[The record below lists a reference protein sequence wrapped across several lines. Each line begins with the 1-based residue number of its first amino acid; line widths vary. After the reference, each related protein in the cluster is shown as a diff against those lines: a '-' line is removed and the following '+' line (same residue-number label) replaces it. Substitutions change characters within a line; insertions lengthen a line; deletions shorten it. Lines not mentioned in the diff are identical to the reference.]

1 MSDAPIVV
9 AYLGPA
15 GTFTE
20 EALYKFADAGVFGDG
35 EIEQLPAKSPQEAVD
50 AVRHGTAQF
59 AVVAIENFVD
69 GPVTPTFDALDQ
81 GSNVQI
87 IAEEELDIAFSIMV
101 RPGTSLADV
110 KTLATHPVGYQQ
122 VKNWMATTI
131 PDAMYLS
138 ASSNGAG
145 AQMVAEGT
153 ADAAAAPSR
162 AAELFGLE
170 RLVDDVADV
179 RGARTRFV
187 AVQAQ
192 AAVSEPTGHDRTSV
206 IFSLPNVPGSLVR
219 ALNEFAIRGVDL
231 TRIES
236 RPTRKVFGTYRF
248 HLDISGHI
256 RDIPVAEALRA
267 LHLQAEELV
276 FVGSWPSNRAEDST
290 PQTDQLA
297 KLQKADEWVRAASEG
312 RKLN

>member
-1 MSDAPIVV
+1 MSDAPTVV

-20 EALYKFADAGVFGDG
+20 AALYKFSEAGVFGDA

-50 AVRHGTAQF
+50 AVRSGAAQF

-81 GSNVQI
+81 GSSVQI
-87 IAEEELDIAFSIMV
+87 IAEEELSIAFSIMV
-101 RPGTSLADV
+101 RPGTTLADV

-122 VKNWMATTI
+122 VKNWMATNI
-131 PDAMYLS
+131 PDANYIS

-145 AQMVAEGT
+145 AQMVSEGT
-153 ADAAAAPSR
+153 ADAAAAPAR

-170 RLVDDVADV
+170 CLVDGVADV
-179 RGARTRFV
+179 PGARTRFV
-187 AVQAQ
+187 AVRGQAK
-192 AAVSEPTGHDRTSV
+192 VSEPTGHDRTSV
-206 IFSLPNVPGSLVR
+206 IFSLPNEPGSLVR

-248 HLDISGHI
+248 HLDLAGHI
-256 RDIPVAEALRA
+256 RDIPVTEALRA
-267 LHLQAEELV
+267 LHLQAEDLV
-276 FVGSWPSNRAEDST
+276 FLGSWPSNRVEDST
-290 PQTDQLA
+290 PQTEQLA
-297 KLQKADEWVRAASEG
+297 KLQQADEWVRAAASG
-312 RKLN
+312 RELN

>member
-1 MSDAPIVV
+1 MSDAPTVV

-50 AVRHGTAQF
+50 AVRSGVAQF

-87 IAEEELDIAFSIMV
+87 IAEEELDIAFSIMA
-101 RPGTSLADV
+101 RPGTTLADV

-122 VKNWMATTI
+122 VKNWMATNI
-131 PDAMYLS
+131 PEATYLS

-162 AAELFGLE
+162 AAQLFGLE

-187 AVQAQ
+187 AVRAQ
-192 AAVSEPTGHDRTSV
+192 TAVAEPTGHDRTSV

-219 ALNEFAIRGVDL
+219 ALNEFANRGVDL

-248 HLDISGHI
+248 HLDIAGHI

-267 LHLQAEELV
+267 LYLHAEELV

>member
-1 MSDAPIVV
+1 MSNAKTVV

-20 EALYKFADAGVFGDG
+20 EALYKFAEAGVFGDA
-35 EIEQLPAKSPQEAVD
+35 EITQLPAKSPQEAVD
-50 AVRHGTAQF
+50 AVRSGEAKF

-81 GSNVQI
+81 GSNVHI
-87 IAEEELDIAFSIMV
+87 IAEEELEIAFSIMA

-122 VKNWMATTI
+122 VKNWMADTI
-131 PDAMYLS
+131 PDARYIS

-145 AQMVAEGT
+145 AQMVAEGK

-187 AVQAQ
+187 AIQAQ
-192 AAVSEPTGHDRTSV
+192 TAVSEPTGYDRTSV
-206 IFSLPNVPGSLVR
+206 IFSLPNEPGSLVR

-248 HLDISGHI
+248 HLDIAGHI
-256 RDIPVAEALRA
+256 RDIPVSEALRA

-276 FVGSWPSNRAEDST
+276 FVGSWPSNRVEDSR
-290 PQTDQLA
+290 PHTDQLE
-297 KLQKADEWVRAASEG
+297 KLHEADEWVRAASEG
-312 RKLN
+312 RELQ